1 MGCTYLNENGQTKP
15 MVMGCYGIGVT
26 RTFAS
31 IVEQHHDDSGIIFP
45 LSVAPYHVAVV
56 PISYEDETQTA
67 LADNIYNELLKQRV
81 EVIEDDRKLKPGF
94 KFKDW
99 ELIGI
104 PYMIIVGRRA
114 AEGIVEFKDRY
125 KGTKE
130 EITYE
135 EAIQRIKIAVSEIK

>member
-1 MGCTYLNENGQTKP
+1 M
-15 MVMGCYGIGVT
+15 
-26 RTFAS
+26 
-31 IVEQHHDDSGIIFP
+31 
-45 LSVAPYHVAVV
+45 
-56 PISYEDETQTA
+56 
-67 LADNIYNELLKQRV
+67 
-81 EVIEDDRKLKPGF
+81 EVIEDDRKIKPGF